1 MPHKETKTPTLFG
14 VTPDKEIFENL
25 KSEITKN
32 GRSIDYL
39 DIPYLFEAYRI
50 ERNKQEAPNGS
61 IIKQATD
68 EYYLLEYANIQ
79 ETSNFEAGIK
89 WAINHFTN
97 LNK

>member
-14 VTPDKEIFENL
+14 VNPDREIFEKL

-39 DIPYLFEAYRI
+39 DIPYLCEAYRI
-50 ERNKQEAPNGS
+50 ERNKKEALS
-61 IIKQATD
+61 D
-68 EYYLLEYANIQ
+68 EEIDQLYPERNDSGTRLD
-79 ETSNFEAGIK
+79 
-89 WAINHFTN
+89 INMGRREVAKLMRDHFTN